1 MLIKK
6 QVIAAVKAMPETFE
20 TTALF
25 DRLILLS
32 KIEEGRR
39 QIKEGKSYTTPGV
52 KKKLNKAE
60 LYLQVTEKL

>member
-52 KKKLNKAE
+52 KKKLSKAE